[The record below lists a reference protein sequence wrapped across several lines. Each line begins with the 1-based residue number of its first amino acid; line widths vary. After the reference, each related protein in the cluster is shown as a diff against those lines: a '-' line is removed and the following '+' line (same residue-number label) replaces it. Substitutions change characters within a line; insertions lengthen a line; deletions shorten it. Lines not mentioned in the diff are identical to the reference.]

1 MTNMQSTISK
11 VFDSTGYVKVP
22 EFLSPYMAR
31 LFVEYF
37 TNKIRKGEWQER
49 EKDDYGKT
57 PTSKFQCYA
66 DPLVEIMLKQQLETI
81 EKIVGKGLYPTYSF
95 ARVYQEGEE
104 LKPHTD
110 RPSCEISVTVS
121 VMSPPWPIWM
131 QYKDNDPSKFI
142 LSAGDAVVYKGC
154 EAMHWRR
161 QLPTPDLC
169 MQFMLHYVIKDGDNK
184 DYKFDK
190 RTNLGMPP
198 NK

>member
-1 MTNMQSTISK
+1 
-11 VFDSTGYVKVP
+11 
-22 EFLSPYMAR
+22 
-31 LFVEYF
+31 
-37 TNKIRKGEWQER
+37 
-49 EKDDYGKT
+49 
-57 PTSKFQCYA
+57 
-66 DPLVEIMLKQQLETI
+66 
-81 EKIVGKGLYPTYSF
+81 
-95 ARVYQEGEE
+95 
-104 LKPHTD
+104 
-110 RPSCEISVTVS
+110 
-121 VMSPPWPIWM
+121 M